1 MRFQSRT
8 LLPAALLV
16 GLAASPA
23 IAGGPPGSPTCCGS
37 SGDLPGSGGGGDPPG
52 GTAVPGPV
60 AGVGL
65 GYLVLAGGF
74 YVVRRWR
81 KQNTGE

>member
-8 LLPAALLV
+8 LLAGVLV
-16 GLAASPA
+16 ALAAFPA
-23 IAGGPPGSPTCCGS
+23 IAGGPTGIDQPGI
-37 SGDLPGSGGGGDPPG
+37 
-52 GTAVPGPV
+52 AVPGPI

-65 GYLVLAGGF
+65 GYLVLAGGY

-81 KQNTGE
+81 KQNAGE

>member
-8 LLPAALLV
+8 LLAAALLV

-23 IAGGPPGSPTCCGS
+23 IAERPAGVSPGMG
-37 SGDLPGSGGGGDPPG
+37 LAAAA
-52 GTAVPGPV
+52 AVPGPV

-65 GYLVLAGGF
+65 GYLVLAGG
-74 YVVRRWR
+74 YYAVRRWR
-81 KQNTGE
+81 KQNTRE

>member
-8 LLPAALLV
+8 LLAAALLI

-23 IAGGPPGSPTCCGS
+23 IAAHSPGMGLAPVG
-37 SGDLPGSGGGGDPPG
+37 
-52 GTAVPGPV
+52 APGPI
-60 AGVGL
+60 AGAGL
-65 GYLVLAGGF
+65 GYLVLAGG
-74 YVVRRWR
+74 YYAVRRWR